1 MALHNYTSLFPILL
15 AEDVPENQ
23 KLLAKFLKKMELN
36 YRIFSNG
43 KEALESLSM
52 NEYSIFIVDLMM
64 PVMGG
69 KEFIENLK
77 KRQPEAIILVQTS
90 IDSSNMI
97 IDVMKLGVFDY
108 ILKPV
113 DPDLFEASVL
123 KALEFKRLKEV
134 EKSLSYNTG
143 LKLRSQIEWLNYKDL
158 RTHSDKDS
166 KDITFLKY
174 FMESMGQKNGLG
186 QLIGLVDI
194 ISSGM
199 KEAGDDYLVSKQLM
213 DLLIQS
219 SESSQE
225 MIDRIVNIS
234 DILEERINL
243 SSIEV
248 IKFLSFIPLFIE
260 KIKPYLEAK
269 SIELKLPSVQ
279 YNYKLNIH
287 LQKVGEILEELL
299 INACKYSD
307 EKTKINILA
316 YTKEGYFC
324 IAVMNN
330 PKKGAE
336 IPKDMEKLL
345 LEPFFRYYRGLENV
359 PKEKDPSPIEK
370 FPIGLGL
377 SVVDNIM
384 KKHNGLFFI
393 YQAIDHTSTAGDCVM
408 AELLFPLQK

>member
-1 MALHNYTSLFPILL
+1 
-15 AEDVPENQ
+15 
-23 KLLAKFLKKMELN
+23 MELN

-345 LEPFFRYYRGLENV
+345 LEPFSGITGAWKMFR
-359 PKEKDPSPIEK
+359 
-370 FPIGLGL
+370 
-377 SVVDNIM
+377 
-384 KKHNGLFFI
+384 KKKILPQLKSF
-393 YQAIDHTSTAGDCVM
+393 
-408 AELLFPLQK
+408 L